1 MLKGLHL
8 AQVVQIHPTAPD
20 PTAEDEPPYA
30 GTLDVILVDYA
41 PIDDA
46 ERTYRVR
53 VLRPRA
59 HPSAGVYALPEVGDW
74 GLVAFYANDPRAGV
88 WLGSLDD
95 ALRNMIPEEL
105 WDQDP
110 YAELRHLPSD
120 RYAIY
125 HGDGTEEHVWPDGT
139 FLKLTARKDG
149 SVGNA
154 TYREKLTRRR
164 VRRKVRKFAS
174 RREDYQPH
182 PEPPHDLVFRHA
194 SGAFVH
200 LSADGSIEVRTARG
214 HRIRLFDSTEK
225 ARDPETGAP
234 TLEETPQRERSAIV
248 LESEVGHRI
257 TLWDDPVQN
266 ASRYVEVRT
275 AGGHTVRLQD
285 LPIPEVEVRHAGGH
299 VLRMAPGEVALEA
312 QGSLRLTATGEVV
325 IDGALIRI
333 G

>member
-1 MLKGLHL
+1 
-8 AQVVQIHPTAPD
+8 ATPAPPT
-20 PTAEDEPPYA
+20 
-30 GTLDVILVDYA
+30 
-41 PIDDA
+41 
-46 ERTYRVR
+46 
-53 VLRPRA
+53 
-59 HPSAGVYALPEVGDW
+59 
-74 GLVAFYANDPRAGV
+74 
-88 WLGSLDD
+88 
-95 ALRNMIPEEL
+95 
-105 WDQDP
+105 
-110 YAELRHLPSD
+110 
-120 RYAIY
+120 
-125 HGDGTEEHVWPDGT
+125 
-139 FLKLTARKDG
+139 
-149 SVGNA
+149 
-154 TYREKLTRRR
+154 
-164 VRRKVRKFAS
+164 
-174 RREDYQPH
+174 
-182 PEPPHDLVFRHA
+182 DLVFRQA
-194 SGAFVH
+194 AGAFVH
-200 LSADGSIEVRTARG
+200 RSADGSIEVRTARG

-285 LPIPEVEVRHAGGH
+285 LPIPEVEVRHTGGH